1 VYGGRFGRRD
11 WKGMEAGMN
20 FQEKIANYKRVWAEV
35 DLDKIVYNMQN
46 LKGNVAEDTKLF
58 GVVKTDGYGHGSVPI
73 AKKLEEYDFMFG
85 FAVATPE
92 EAHILRMAGI
102 CKPILILGYSFPYA
116 YEMLAKEEIR
126 PAIFREDC
134 LEELSAAAKKI
145 GKNIRVHIKVD
156 TGMNRIGI
164 RPDEEGLEFVRKV
177 CACEGVEV
185 EGIFTH
191 FFKSDETDKTSAMK
205 QLNIF
210 CDFVNRVEAELGIRI
225 PYKHC
230 ANSAA
235 IMDLPETS
243 LDLARAG
250 IAMYGLFP
258 SEEVSRTTVALQA
271 ALSLYSTV
279 VYVKEIEA
287 GETVSYGGT
296 FSADKTMRIATV
308 PVGYGDGYPRSLSGK
323 GWVLIRGKKAPI
335 LGRVCMDQ
343 FMVDVTEI
351 PEASAGDKVVLL
363 GKDGQECISAEDLG
377 ELSGRFNYELVCDL
391 CKRIPRVY
399 LENGK
404 VIACKDYSQDFE

>member
-1 VYGGRFGRRD
+1 
-11 WKGMEAGMN
+11 MEAGMN

-35 DLDKIVYNMQN
+35 DLDRIADNMHN
-46 LKGNVAEDTKLF
+46 LKNNIAADTRLL

-73 AKKLEEYDFMFG
+73 AKKLENYDYMFG

-102 CKPILILGYSFPYA
+102 QKPILILGYSFPYS
-116 YEMLAKEEIR
+116 YEMLAEEEIR
-126 PAIFREDC
+126 PAVFREDC
-134 LEELSAAAKKI
+134 LQELSAAAKKT
-145 GKNIRVHIKVD
+145 GKTIRVHIKVD

-177 CACEGVEV
+177 CACEGVEI

-191 FFKSDETDKTSAMK
+191 FFKSDETDKSSAVK
-205 QLNIF
+205 QLEVF
-210 CDFVNRVEAELGIRI
+210 CAFVNKVEAELGIQI

-235 IMDLPETS
+235 IMEIPEAS

-258 SEEVSRTTVALQA
+258 SEEVSRTTVSLQA

-279 VYVKEIEA
+279 VYVKEIKE

-296 FSADKTMRIATV
+296 FSAGKSMRVATV

-351 PEASAGDKVVLL
+351 PGASAGDKVVLL
-363 GKDGQECISAEDLG
+363 GTDGQECISAEDLG